1 MIARSESLRPRECI
15 FPRVC
20 LVFSTRRIKV
30 VVDSRKIACIKRSA
44 KKPGGI
50 RRAYY
55 IPLYSSEISHL
66 GISENSLFRAEISR
80 LERSDS
86 SSRPAHELEA
96 ELNKI
101 RSGIAKI
108 LNEYSDKTGIR
119 KHVLITK
126 LSKVLNGSGKE
137 WKNPKKS

>member
-1 MIARSESLRPRECI
+1 L
-15 FPRVC
+15 
-20 LVFSTRRIKV
+20 
-30 VVDSRKIACIKRSA
+30 
-44 KKPGGI
+44 
-50 RRAYY
+50 
-55 IPLYSSEISHL
+55 
-66 GISENSLFRAEISR
+66 ENSLFRAEISR

-101 RSGIAKI
+101 RSGIEKI